1 MDSKKPE
8 PTIIPGITEALHPG
22 VGNGV
27 ALESDKHAFLLRV
40 PDPSKYL
47 ETYFGLKPEDLEPLR
62 AASHLPEAK
71 QEIDLGQQPEETA
84 PESEIL
90 RKPEVKSSTEEEHEK
105 APKTGKRLKKA
116 VKSIQREES
125 VDPELK
131 TMETKTESTLSPF
144 TQWLKGLS
152 GSEYVHPYDD
162 DFALRQESPLAGEG
176 ISETYADL
184 LAAQGYKDQAIEM
197 YKRLIEKYPEKSGFF
212 AAKIEA
218 LS

>member
-22 VGNGV
+22 VGNGA
-27 ALESDKHAFLLRV
+27 ALETDQHSWLLRI

-47 ETYFGLKPEDLEPLR
+47 ETYFGLKPEDLEPSR
-62 AASHLPEAK
+62 DSSPFPEAK
-71 QEIDLGQQPEETA
+71 KEIDLIQHPETLADPTDALEKNKVTTTA
-84 PESEIL
+84 
-90 RKPEVKSSTEEEHEK
+90 EELEK

-125 VDPELK
+125 VEPELN
-131 TMETKTESTLSPF
+131 TMESKTESTLSPF

-184 LAAQGYKDQAIEM
+184 LAVQGYKEQAIEM
-197 YKRLIEKYPEKSGFF
+197 YKRLMEKYPEKSGFF